1 MNTLALEWVKL
12 DRTERFYKIDQL
24 LNDRMLVPI
33 QDFLDELGVSL
44 ATFNSSFSSNSRIS
58 NYGKS
63 CVSASGTTWPA
74 RWP

>member
-33 QDFLDELGVSL
+33 QVFLDELGVSL
-44 ATFNSSFSSNSRIS
+44 ATFKRDLEYLRDRLNAPIEWDRDAGGYRF
-58 NYGKS
+58 
-63 CVSASGTTWPA
+63 VQPE
-74 RWP
+74 

>member
-33 QDFLDELGVSL
+33 QDFLDELGVSFIV
-44 ATFNSSFSSNSRIS
+44 APVF
-58 NYGKS
+58 K
-63 CVSASGTTWPA
+63 TTV
-74 RWP
+74 